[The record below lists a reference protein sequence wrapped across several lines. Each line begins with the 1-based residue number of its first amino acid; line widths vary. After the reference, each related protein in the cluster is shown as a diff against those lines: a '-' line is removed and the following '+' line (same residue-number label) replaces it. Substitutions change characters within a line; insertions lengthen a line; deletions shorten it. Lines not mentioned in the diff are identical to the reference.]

1 MDSLDPIH
9 SLTVFVHT
17 LIQRAVINYT
27 ANACILKF
35 RPFAGTIAEIVQLVS
50 NRKHRRMLVN
60 SLKYIFDY
68 GAFFVIDNQSAVL
81 DLIPIRATPSRIAPT
96 LSLDTSAFARSYSN
110 VLPFLLCNELK
121 KRTIDIS
128 KLATFRKLLF
138 RTEKSNVLLFKRVEV
153 IEIQFRITSE
163 TVILKY
169 NDCFKGRIG
178 DIIAIQDFIQC
189 RSVIF
194 RSADFVYLPINNV
207 IAIGI
212 SVEKNSLFLSIN
224 TKLKDKIWR
233 KKP

>member
-1 MDSLDPIH
+1 
-9 SLTVFVHT
+9 VHT
-17 LIQRAVINYT
+17 VPKEWNTPGGT
-27 ANACILKF
+27 A
-35 RPFAGTIAEIVQLVS
+35 
-50 NRKHRRMLVN
+50 
-60 SLKYIFDY
+60 
-68 GAFFVIDNQSAVL
+68 
-81 DLIPIRATPSRIAPT
+81 PSRIAPT

-163 TVILKY
+163 TVVLKY
-169 NDCFKGRIG
+169 NDCLKGRIS